1 MSSSLLNVGAS
12 IVFVFLYILVIR
24 VFIRIYTIYDD
35 TAPKLDK
42 NKFLYGLSFDD
53 LLTYICTFTM
63 GVLIIALLFTV
74 FDMFGGFLINM
85 IKGVINNV

>member
-1 MSSSLLNVGAS
+1 MNSLLNVGAS
-12 IVFVFLYILVIR
+12 IVFVFLYILLIR

-53 LLTYICTFTM
+53 LLTYIGAFTM
-63 GVLIIALLFTV
+63 GILIIALLFTV
-74 FDMFGGFLINM
+74 FDMFGGFLIHM
-85 IKGVINNV
+85 IKGVIK

>member
-1 MSSSLLNVGAS
+1 MLNSLLNVGVS
-12 IVFVFLYILVIR
+12 IVFVFLYILLIR

-42 NKFLYGLSFDD
+42 NKFFYGLGFDD
-53 LLTYICTFTM
+53 LITYIGAFTM
-63 GVLIIALLFTV
+63 GILIIALLFTV